1 MRRKLETIAVYNGK
15 GGVGKSTV
23 TPIIAAAI
31 KKIFPLLKVGV
42 IAADTD
48 QRSLAW
54 SYTPDFEWQHKGIW
68 NAIATKLDPRTASN
82 LELYEDAIRNC
93 VRKIHVIP
101 SWEGD
106 DGCIEFMSCAGE
118 LGKGFQTSYPM
129 GTPESYR
136 MVGDP
141 MLDDIGR
148 LLGWDIA
155 MLDLPGAIRDSLVMA
170 LLPTCTSVVV
180 ISDCQKAENLS
191 METDVVNQLKASGI
205 KVTGFLANKVD
216 EKSAAG
222 KDAFDELV
230 RIQIATDVPV
240 IAQVRHM
247 PTLMTS
253 NRPFT
258 ADGKPV
264 MPSARWQLPEGGLHM
279 GLYRIMEGA
288 GRQKPSPSVA
298 KVTKTAIEEIERVA
312 VTIMENSFLKDEEF
326 RAELEKAKK
335 MIMERDGEQNA

>member
-1 MRRKLETIAVYNGK
+1 MTRKLETIAGYNGK
-15 GGVGKSTV
+15 GGVGKSTM

-31 KKIFPLLKVGV
+31 KKLFPFLKVGV

-54 SYTPDFEWQHKGIW
+54 SYTPDFERQHRGIW
-68 NAIATKLDPRTASN
+68 NAIATKLDPRTAGNSA
-82 LELYEDAIRNC
+82 LYEDAIRNC

-101 SWEGD
+101 SRGGD

-136 MVGDP
+136 VVGDP
-141 MLDDIGR
+141 
-148 LLGWDIA
+148 

-191 METDVVNQLKASGI
+191 METDVVNQLKTNGI

-216 EKSAAG
+216 EKSASG
-222 KDAFDELV
+222 KDAFDELL
-230 RIQIATDVPV
+230 RIHLATNVPV

-247 PTLMTS
+247 PTFLTS
-253 NRPFT
+253 NRPYT

-264 MPSARWQLPEGGLHM
+264 MPNARWELPEGGLHM
-279 GLYRIMEGA
+279 GLYRILEGT

-312 VTIMENSFLKDEEF
+312 VTIMENSFLEDKEF
-326 RAELEKAKK
+326 RTALEKAKK
-335 MIMERDGEQNA
+335 MINERDGEQNAETE